1 MRVSVSLVLGVGL
14 GCSSPALWAETESPA
29 ELEVLTVTAEAERAE
44 GPVQGYRANRS
55 ASATRTDTR
64 IEDIPQAISVV
75 PRQVLDDLD
84 SARIERAL
92 DFAGG
97 VSRQNNFGGLTMFE
111 YNVRGFTTSEFYRD
125 GFSANRGYMNAPD
138 SATIERVEIL
148 KGPASSLYGRGD
160 PGGTV
165 NLVTK
170 KPQAERFARL
180 HASAGSWDRYRST
193 LDLNTPLDEEGD
205 LLYRMNLAVEDSK
218 GFRDYADGQRLLV
231 APSFSWQL
239 DPDTSLLVEAEVVRN
254 RQVFDRGTVAPHN
267 HLGSLPRSRFFGEP
281 DDGKID
287 NNNETLQA
295 TLRHHL
301 NEQWSL
307 RLASHYKHGHLDGYA
322 SENSSLAADGY
333 TLRREYRYRDFEW
346 HDSITQLDL
355 LGDLHTGSIRHQL
368 LMGLEYER
376 YHNDELILRSIPSR
390 NPYAIDIRRPVYGQ
404 PKPPFGRDDRNHEE
418 VDAMALNLQDQ
429 IEFSEK
435 WRGLL
440 GVRFDRYR
448 QDMNATRL
456 NNGRFRDTSSQQ
468 TQRAATPRIGVLYQ
482 ATPEVGLFANA
493 SKSFKPNGGTD
504 MAGKAFDPEEGR
516 GYEAGVKLDLLDGRL
531 GMTLAAFH
539 LKKKNVLTA
548 DPSNPGYQQTAGE
561 ARSQGFDLQFSGQ
574 LTEQLRLI
582 GAYAYIDAEV
592 TKDENIARGSRL
604 LNVPK
609 HSGSLMGVYEFREG
623 WLHGAD
629 AGAAVNYVGERAGDS
644 SDSGFELPAYTTVD
658 LLAHYPLASN
668 RLLTVYA
675 RECCGCYEILRR
687 KLDRLSGLIG
697 EDCSRA
703 QWQADSDDPALQA
716 LGLRLRDA
724 AVQALCELEKH
735 LCQGVLHE
743 PGEMGRYL
751 GSLLE
756 SIRGELDS
764 AGIDADARVLF
775 VGSGALPTSAL
786 VLAREVGA
794 HLCCLDI
801 DEEALSYAREIAR
814 CQGLEARMQFSSLPP
829 AELAFSR
836 DATHFLIA
844 SLVQQK
850 SAVLAQIRQV
860 MRADAKVLLRHG
872 SGIKGLF
879 NYPVEPAELEGWQV
893 CAERVSQPLYDTLI
907 LEKAGR

>member
-29 ELEVLTVTAEAERAE
+29 ELEVLTVTAEAERAA

-295 TLRHHL
+295 TLRHHF

-307 RLASHYKHGHLDGYA
+307 RPRG
-322 SENSSLAADGY
+322 
-333 TLRREYRYRDFEW
+333 
-346 HDSITQLDL
+346 
-355 LGDLHTGSIRHQL
+355 
-368 LMGLEYER
+368 YER

-668 RLLTVYA
+668 ATLGVNVNNLFDRRY
-675 RECCGCYEILRR
+675 YER
-687 KLDRLSGLIG
+687 SYNNVWV
-697 EDCSRA
+697 A
-703 QWQADSDDPALQA
+703 
-716 LGLRLRDA
+716 
-724 AVQALCELEKH
+724 
-735 LCQGVLHE
+735 
-743 PGEMGRYL
+743 PGEPRNLTM
-751 GSLLE
+751 SLTL
-756 SIRGELDS
+756 
-764 AGIDADARVLF
+764 
-775 VGSGALPTSAL
+775 
-786 VLAREVGA
+786 
-794 HLCCLDI
+794 
-801 DEEALSYAREIAR
+801 
-814 CQGLEARMQFSSLPP
+814 
-829 AELAFSR
+829 
-836 DATHFLIA
+836 
-844 SLVQQK
+844 
-850 SAVLAQIRQV
+850 
-860 MRADAKVLLRHG
+860 
-872 SGIKGLF
+872 
-879 NYPVEPAELEGWQV
+879 NY
-893 CAERVSQPLYDTLI
+893 
-907 LEKAGR
+907 

>member
-44 GPVQGYRANRS
+44 GPVQGYRANRT

-231 APSFSWQL
+231 APSISWQL

-295 TLRHHL
+295 TLRHHF

-333 TLRREYRYRDFEW
+333 SLRREYRYRDFEW

-456 NNGRFRDTSSQQ
+456 NNGRFRETSSQQ

-658 LLAHYPLASN
+658 LLARYPLASN
-668 RLLTVYA
+668 ATLGVNVNNLFDRRY
-675 RECCGCYEILRR
+675 YER
-687 KLDRLSGLIG
+687 SYNNVWV
-697 EDCSRA
+697 A
-703 QWQADSDDPALQA
+703 
-716 LGLRLRDA
+716 
-724 AVQALCELEKH
+724 
-735 LCQGVLHE
+735 
-743 PGEMGRYL
+743 PGEPRNLTM
-751 GSLLE
+751 SLTL
-756 SIRGELDS
+756 
-764 AGIDADARVLF
+764 
-775 VGSGALPTSAL
+775 
-786 VLAREVGA
+786 
-794 HLCCLDI
+794 
-801 DEEALSYAREIAR
+801 
-814 CQGLEARMQFSSLPP
+814 
-829 AELAFSR
+829 
-836 DATHFLIA
+836 
-844 SLVQQK
+844 
-850 SAVLAQIRQV
+850 
-860 MRADAKVLLRHG
+860 
-872 SGIKGLF
+872 
-879 NYPVEPAELEGWQV
+879 NY
-893 CAERVSQPLYDTLI
+893 
-907 LEKAGR
+907 